1 MKLNKKQK
9 STAVT
14 ILGLLSALATALV
27 VIDFNTFDWN
37 SKNDLMKLFV
47 VAMPVIGGYFT
58 TVDSKDTNEK

>member
-9 STAVT
+9 SIAVT

-58 TVDSKDTNEK
+58 TVDSKDISEK

>member
-9 STAVT
+9 SIAVT

-58 TVDSKDTNEK
+58 TVDSKDTSEK